1 VRLFQM
7 FSNGTD
13 TRVAELATEMP
24 ELTQRYWRALG
35 YSPVSAVERHDS
47 WLHAKASMVG
57 PLTAM
62 QQELAACRTEE
73 ERHELVRVKYDLWL
87 GLADAKEANHG

>member
-1 VRLFQM
+1 M

-47 WLHAKASMVG
+47 WLHAKASMG
-57 PLTAM
+57 APLTAM
-62 QQELAACRTEE
+62 QQELAACRNDY
-73 ERHELVRVKYDLWL
+73 ERHELVTKKYDLWL
-87 GLADAKEANHG
+87 GFAATQEATK